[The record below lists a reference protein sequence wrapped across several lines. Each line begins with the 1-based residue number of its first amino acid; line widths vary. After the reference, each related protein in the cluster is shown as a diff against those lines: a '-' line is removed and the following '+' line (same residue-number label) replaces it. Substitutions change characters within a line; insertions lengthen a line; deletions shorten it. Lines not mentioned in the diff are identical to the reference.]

1 MKHYSRLIE
10 LETVFI
16 DLDMIVST
24 MRAISSGVEEINRR
38 DTVNIMYF
46 LTDQIEKVSNRGMDC
61 FQILFEEI
69 KNEPE
74 GKKPVR
80 KPK

>member
-1 MKHYSRLIE
+1 MKHYSRLTE

-24 MRAISSGVEEINRR
+24 MRAISGGVEEINMR
-38 DTVNIMYF
+38 DTVNTMYF
-46 LTDQIEKVSNRGMDC
+46 LTDQIEKVSNQGMDC

-69 KNEPE
+69 KNEKPE
-74 GKKPVR
+74 KKPVR
-80 KPK
+80 KAK